1 MPPSPS
7 TPEPRTPPPGPPPE
21 PAAWPALLGGLT
33 GRSVAMAVALAVV
46 VAALLNPLFMPPFPV
61 VLGRTLFLAMVLLLA
76 FHAAGRLPVHRLP
89 WWLPRWLLQL
99 AAIVLAAPLATAC
112 IYLLYVGG
120 DVLALFDNPGVVAGF
135 SWIAGTGLVLGL
147 VLALG
152 ALYRERDAQ
161 ARSQA
166 LQFALERETLE
177 RQAADA
183 RLALLQSQ
191 IEPHFLFNTLAN
203 VQALVESGSP
213 RAAPVLQ
220 TLIDYL
226 RATMPRFHDAQPT
239 LGDELARVQ
248 AYLALMQMR
257 MPDRLRWRVE
267 AEPALAPLR
276 FPPMALLTLVENAVR
291 HGIDPGEDG
300 GEVVVQAQRDA
311 GGGLRLAVRDTGV
324 GLAAAG
330 CEVAGGTGLANLRA
344 RLQAM
349 YGDAARLRLAARQPH
364 GVEAEIHL
372 PAEVTA

>member
-1 MPPSPS
+1 MTVPPPPD
-7 TPEPRTPPPGPPPE
+7 TGPAPGATPP
-21 PAAWPALLGGLT
+21 WPSLLGQLT
-33 GRSVAMAVALAVV
+33 LRSVAMAVAMAVV

-89 WWLPRWLLQL
+89 AWMPRWLLQL

-120 DVLALFDNPGVVAGF
+120 NVLVLFDNPGVVAGF

-152 ALYRERDAQ
+152 AMYRERDAQ

-226 RATMPRFHDAQPT
+226 RATIPRFHDARPT

-257 MPDRLRWRVE
+257 MPDRLQWRVE
-267 AEPALAPLR
+267 ADPSLAPLR

-300 GEVVVQAQRDA
+300 GEVLVQAQRDA
-311 GGGLRLAVRDTGV
+311 AGGLCLAVRDTGV
-324 GLAAAG
+324 GLPAEGSGAAPA
-330 CEVAGGTGLANLRA
+330 GTGLANLRA

-349 YGDAARLRLAARQPH
+349 YGDAARLHLAARQPQ
-364 GVEAEIHL
+364 GVDAEIHL
-372 PAEVTA
+372 PAEAAP